1 MNMADEQV
9 TAAEIEEY
17 RAFVGRSMN
26 ETDTAGA
33 HVAAMMAA
41 TFDRPH
47 SGAELPAMAHYGLFL
62 TSMPTGQLGPDGHA
76 RRGEFMPPV
85 RLPRRMFAGSDIK
98 FLRPLK
104 IGQHVT
110 RKSRIASVEHRRG
123 KSGDLVFVGVSIA
136 LSQADTVCLE
146 EDQTIVY
153 RGFGAPTPPVVPA
166 PRAALVPDEKSQDW
180 TPNSV
185 ELFRYSAFIFNAH
198 RIHYDFPYVTS
209 QEGYPGLIVTGPLT
223 ATRLCN
229 FAADLAGRPVSR
241 FRFRGEAP
249 LFVDQPIRL
258 VGRMN
263 GGECT
268 VRAERADGVT
278 GMSATA
284 HF

>member
-1 MNMADEQV
+1 MADEQV
-9 TAAEIEEY
+9 SAAEIEEY
-17 RAFVGRSMN
+17 RAFVGRSMS
-26 ETDTAGA
+26 ETDTVGA

-41 TFDRPH
+41 TIDRPH
-47 SGAELPAMAHYGLFL
+47 SGGELPAMGHYGLFL

-104 IGQHVT
+104 IGQAVT
-110 RKSRIASVEHRRG
+110 RTSRIASIEHRRG
-123 KSGDLVFVGVSIA
+123 KTGDLVFVSVSIA
-136 LSQADTVCLE
+136 LSQADTVCVE
-146 EDQTIVY
+146 ETQTIVY

-166 PRAALVPDEKSQDW
+166 PRAALASGEKSQDW
-180 TPNSV
+180 LPTSI

-198 RIHYDFPYVTS
+198 RIHYDFPYVTK

-229 FAADLAGRPVSR
+229 FAADLAGRPVAR

-258 VGRMN
+258 VGRIH
-263 GGECT
+263 GAECA

-284 HF
+284 QL

>member
-1 MNMADEQV
+1 MADGQV
-9 TAAEIEEY
+9 SAVDIEEY
-17 RAFVGRSMN
+17 RAFVGRSMS
-26 ETDTAGA
+26 ETDIVGA
-33 HVAAMMAA
+33 HVAAMMASIL
-41 TFDRPH
+41 DRPH
-47 SGAELPAMAHYGLFL
+47 SGAELAAMAQYGLFL

-85 RLPRRMFAGSDIK
+85 RLPRRMFAGADIK

-104 IGQHVT
+104 IGQQVT
-110 RKSRIASVEHRRG
+110 RASRIASVEHRHG
-123 KSGDLVFVGVSIA
+123 KSGDLVFVSVAIA

-146 EDQTIVY
+146 ENQTIVY
-153 RGFGAPTPPVVPA
+153 RGLGSLTPPVVAA
-166 PRAALVPDEKSQDW
+166 PRAALSPGESSQDW
-180 TPNSV
+180 LPSSV

-198 RIHYDFPYVTS
+198 RIHYDFPYVTRH
-209 QEGYPGLIVTGPLT
+209 EGYPNLIVTGPLT

-229 FAADLAGRPVSR
+229 FAADLAGRPIAR

-258 VGRMN
+258 VGRVA
-263 GGECT
+263 GAECA

-278 GMSATA
+278 GMSAMA

>member
-1 MNMADEQV
+1 MADGQV
-9 TAAEIEEY
+9 SASEIEEY
-17 RAFVGRSMN
+17 RAYVGRSMS
-26 ETDTAGA
+26 ETDTVGS

-41 TFDRPH
+41 TLDRPH
-47 SGAELPAMAHYGLFL
+47 GGDELPAMAHYGLFL
-62 TSMPTGQLGPDGHA
+62 TSMPTGQLGADGHA

-104 IGQHVT
+104 IGQEVT
-110 RKSRIASVEHRRG
+110 RSSRIASVEHRRG
-123 KSGDLVFVGVSIA
+123 KSGELVFVGLSIS

-153 RGFGAPTPPVVPA
+153 RGFGAPAPPVLAA
-166 PRAALVPDEKSQDW
+166 PRAALAPGEAAQDW
-180 TPNSV
+180 TPTSV

-198 RIHYDFPYVTS
+198 RIHYDFPYVTK
-209 QEGYPGLIVTGPLT
+209 QEGYPDLIVTGPLT

-229 FAADLAGRPVSR
+229 FAADLVGRRVAR

-249 LFVDQPIRL
+249 LFVDQPVRL

-263 GGECT
+263 GDECA
-268 VRAERADGVT
+268 VRAERADGVAA
-278 GMSATA
+278 MSAMA

>member
-1 MNMADEQV
+1 MADGQV

-17 RAFVGRSMN
+17 RAFVGRSMS
-26 ETDTAGA
+26 ETDTVGA

-41 TFDRPH
+41 TIDCPH
-47 SGAELPAMAHYGLFL
+47 SGADLPAMGHYGLFL

-104 IGQHVT
+104 IGQQVT
-110 RKSRIASVEHRRG
+110 RTSRIASVEHRRG
-123 KSGDLVFVGVSIA
+123 KSGDLVFVGVAIV
-136 LSQADTVCLE
+136 LSQADTVSLE

-153 RGFGAPTPPVVPA
+153 RGAGVPTPPVVAA
-166 PRAALVPDEKSQDW
+166 PRAPLASGETSQDW
-180 TPNSV
+180 IPSSV

-198 RIHYDFPYVTS
+198 RIHYDFPYVTR

-229 FAADLAGRPVSR
+229 FAADLAGRPVAR

-258 VGRMN
+258 VGRIN
-263 GGECT
+263 GAECA
-268 VRAERADGVT
+268 VRAERADGLVA
-278 GMSATA
+278 MSATA
-284 HF
+284 QF